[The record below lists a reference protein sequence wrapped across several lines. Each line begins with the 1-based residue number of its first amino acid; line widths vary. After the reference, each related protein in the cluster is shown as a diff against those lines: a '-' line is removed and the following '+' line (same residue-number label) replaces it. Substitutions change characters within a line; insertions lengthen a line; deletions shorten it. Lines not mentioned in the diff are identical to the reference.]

1 MWYLVKWQTQLH
13 HVAAQTEEERR
24 GHRSGWKTDLILVV
38 RFSIVTNIRLM
49 VLCNKT
55 SSLCV
60 WTESFDDVWWCHY
73 LKKRHQAVFSP
84 LIYIKKALKWAY
96 LLISDLKP
104 QVAIISC
111 DNVVTIA
118 QAEWSQWTVFFFFF
132 PTYELIFSFIRG
144 KICSCCRHVCVWEM
158 NSHTFML

>member
-1 MWYLVKWQTQLH
+1 MWYLVKWETQLH

-60 WTESFDDVWWCHY
+60 WTESFDDARWCHY
-73 LKKRHQAVFSP
+73 LKKRHQAVFFPTLFFSN
-84 LIYIKKALKWAY
+84 IKKALKWAY
-96 LLISDLKP
+96 LLISDLQP
-104 QVAIISC
+104 QVAIMSC

-118 QAEWSQWTVFFFFF
+118 QAEWSQWTVFFVS
-132 PTYELIFSFIRG
+132 YVRAHLFIYKR
-144 KICSCCRHVCVWEM
+144 ENM
-158 NSHTFML
+158 